1 MDEDGAGGGDEGGG
15 EGGYCGAEYGGE
27 EVGEEVDIIGY
38 EVLYQCAVHVPDKR

>member
-38 EVLYQCAVHVPDKR
+38 EVLYQWAVHVPDKR